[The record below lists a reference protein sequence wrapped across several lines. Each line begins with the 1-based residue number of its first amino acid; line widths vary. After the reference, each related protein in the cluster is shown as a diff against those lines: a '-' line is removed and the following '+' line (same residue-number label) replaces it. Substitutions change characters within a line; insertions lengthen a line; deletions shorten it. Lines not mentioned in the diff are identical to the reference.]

1 MSPPPRNPTMQH
13 LSEALDDS
21 PRRNIRAF
29 KAHPQCQ
36 PPSTHPTIFFLFDF
50 LRNSYNQLKAVDAE
64 KYAAGDNAAKAAVI
78 EIIGRNAF
86 TNTLINDK
94 SGKLSIMTGGDPS
107 KPVDFGP
114 EIKNKALIL
123 TQ

>member
-1 MSPPPRNPTMQH
+1 MQH
-13 LSEALDDS
+13 LSEPLDDS
-21 PRRNIRAF
+21 PRRTYGMLLTCLNSAF
-29 KAHPQCQ
+29 KAYPQCQ

-50 LRNSYNQLKAVDAE
+50 LRNSHNQLKAVDAE

-107 KPVDFGP
+107 NPVDFGP

>member
-13 LSEALDDS
+13 LSEPLDDS

-29 KAHPQCQ
+29 QAHPQCQ
-36 PPSTHPTIFFLFDF
+36 PPSTHPTIFFLYDF
-50 LRNSYNQLKAVDAE
+50 VRNSHNQLKAVDAE
-64 KYAAGDNAAKAAVI
+64 KYAAGDNAAKTAVNEI
-78 EIIGRNAF
+78 EGRNAF
-86 TNTLINDK
+86 TNMLINDK
-94 SGKLSIMTGGDPS
+94 SRKLSMMTGGDPS
-107 KPVDFGP
+107 NPADFGP